1 MRPVSLL
8 LPIDLVDVW
17 RVVTTELSH
26 AGFPADAIRSLLAPS
41 EQPRPHRGDEARVR
55 VKRHSIV
62 ESRLSCP
69 RFVRRR
75 CTSPASGS
83 TPYSSCRCPRC
94 ATTEGLAAIRRA
106 RRRTSRLLSQRT
118 RVANAPRDGLRVSRH
133 GCASRLCA
141 LDSCDTQVP
150 AFTLPLASATG
161 STVSTVGSCT
171 LCAGLTPTEARRAR
185 SPGYPRERGAYRSRR
200 ESSRRHVGAAPAVT
214 PVFSTDVCKPTIDG
228 SKNGYPPSS
237 RCTPRRIPTRRGSS
251 RFHAEV
257 LASASGPISRGI
269 SSFANIAPACLWRFV
284 AVLPAVI
291 RRACLVSSRGGRS
304 KEAPSD
310 PGA

>member
-1 MRPVSLL
+1 LRPVSLL

-17 RVVTTELSH
+17 RVVTIELSH

-41 EQPRPHRGDEARVR
+41 EQPKPHRGDEARVR

-83 TPYSSCRCPRC
+83 TPCCSCRCPRC

-106 RRRTSRLLSQRT
+106 RRRTSRLLSPRT

-133 GCASRLCA
+133 DCASRLCA

-171 LCAGLTPTEARRAR
+171 LCAGLTPAEARRAR
-185 SPGYPRERGAYRSRR
+185 SPGSPRERGAYRSRR

-228 SKNGYPPSS
+228 SKNGYPRRLGALRVAFPRVAGALGFMPRCSLRRAGRSREAFPPSRTS
-237 RCTPRRIPTRRGSS
+237 DPR
-251 RFHAEV
+251 
-257 LASASGPISRGI
+257 ASGA
-269 SSFANIAPACLWRFV
+269 SSPCSLRSSV
-284 AVLPAVI
+284 A
-291 RRACLVSSRGGRS
+291 RAS
-304 KEAPSD
+304 
-310 PGA
+310 